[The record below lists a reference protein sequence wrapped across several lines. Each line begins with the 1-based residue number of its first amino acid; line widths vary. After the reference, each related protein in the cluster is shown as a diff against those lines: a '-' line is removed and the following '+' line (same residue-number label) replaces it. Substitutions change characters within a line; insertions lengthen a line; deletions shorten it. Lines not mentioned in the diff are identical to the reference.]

1 MQKRYYRKCL
11 KLCSIATQKR
21 LRKKNGWSQEEL
33 AEKCQVSRQAIAKWE
48 SGESVPVLEKLIF
61 LAGLYEVS
69 LDELVGRIVVDKYA
83 KVKQYIKEFAV
94 KDIPIDEDDDISAIV
109 VRYLLFAE
117 REGLTAEQRMVGLE
131 EIFLCDA
138 EKDRRETP

>member
-1 MQKRYYRKCL
+1 MMLAENLQL
-11 KLCSIATQKR
+11 
-21 LRKKNGWSQEEL
+21 LRKENGWSQEEL
-33 AEKCQVSRQAIAKWE
+33 AEKCQVSRQAFAKWE
-48 SGESVPVLEKLIF
+48 NGESVPALEKLIF

-83 KVKQYIKEFAV
+83 KAKQYIKEFAA
-94 KDIPIDEDDDISAIV
+94 KDIPVDEDDDISAIV

-117 REGLTAEQRMVGLE
+117 RMGLTAEQRMTGLD

-138 EKDRRETP
+138 VKNSKTS

>member
-1 MQKRYYRKCL
+1 MMLAENLQL
-11 KLCSIATQKR
+11 
-21 LRKKNGWSQEEL
+21 LRKENGWSQEEL

-83 KVKQYIKEFAV
+83 KVKQYIKEFAA
-94 KDIPIDEDDDISAIV
+94 KDIPVDEDDDISAIV